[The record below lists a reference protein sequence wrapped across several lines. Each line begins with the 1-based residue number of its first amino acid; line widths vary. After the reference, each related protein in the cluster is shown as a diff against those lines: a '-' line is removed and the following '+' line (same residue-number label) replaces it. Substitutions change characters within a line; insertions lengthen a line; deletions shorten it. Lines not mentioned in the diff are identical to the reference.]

1 MVNQQIFLPMIPN
14 SAPIVIN
21 IAQYDYDAAGYAG
34 RLFFN
39 LVSNG
44 TAYDM
49 NGATALFQGEKPDGT
64 SFAYMGTVVNSSVVR
79 VNVRQQM
86 TTVAGRVVCNLVLN
100 NSEGQIGSYNV
111 WLEVQESATAGANP
125 SQTDIP
131 ALVAQAKQYADD
143 AEAAADEAA
152 SYTGHPAYIGANNN
166 WFVYDTDTAQYVDSG
181 VSALGEGIVS
191 ITKTATV
198 GLVDTYT
205 ITYTGGGTTTFDVTN
220 GAPPNI
226 TITAQADALS
236 SLTPTV
242 NVTAGGTLSNPTYD
256 LAFSGLKGETGAT
269 GAQGP
274 TGPTGNGITSITKTG
289 TSGLVDTYTITFSN
303 GTFTTY
309 TVTNGQDGTGAGDM
323 TQLAYDPTLAVFNA
337 GGIVN
342 YVSGVLPTPVA
353 VIDNLTSTSSTDALS
368 ANQGHELSVNKQ
380 DKLTEGDGINIDPV
394 TLELSVDL
402 LAGSNITITPQ
413 ASGALRIDSTGGGGG
428 SQTLAGLTDV
438 TITAPTDDELLTYDN
453 GEWVNKPAP
462 TGGHEMITATEDDTD
477 VDTIAAL
484 SFADASQNK
493 VVNAYTIKKYSNVDC
508 ITLLATATQGT
519 DTIGDWEADGTWE
532 TGSRAGWLWHKDLYL
547 VLSDNSIKGEPIF
560 DVAKS
565 ETVSMYAWRIDDEVF
580 NPVTPAG
587 TEDPQAE
594 GWYESDGAT
603 PPTYT
608 LTTDTTVQAGKTY
621 YMAGGAMAVKL
632 NGAIQSAS
640 GVSLGISLK
649 RQRTQVSN
657 FTVLA

>member
-1 MVNQQIFLPMIPN
+1 MVNQQVFLPMIPN

-34 RLFFN
+34 RLYFN
-39 LVSNG
+39 LISNG

-111 WLEVQESATAGANP
+111 WLEVQESATAGASP

-166 WFVYDTDTAQYVDSG
+166 WFVYDTNTAQYVDSG
-181 VSALGEGIVS
+181 VSALGEGIIS
-191 ITKTATV
+191 ITKTGTS

-205 ITYTGGGTTTFDVTN
+205 ITYTSGGTTTFDITN

-274 TGPTGNGITSITKTG
+274 TGPTGNGITSVTKTG

-323 TQLAYDPTLAVFNA
+323 TQLAYDPTLAVYNA

-342 YVSGVLPTPVA
+342 YVSGVLPTPVT

-438 TITAPTDDELLTYDN
+438 TITTPTDDELLTYDN

-462 TGGHEMITATEDDTD
+462 TGGHTMLPTPSAGVTESDVVTAIRTGVTEGGTNDDVASLFSIGTWSNSYTKTLLIQASQSHPISTTGIGTWQDTLNSPTKADEQGWGWLEWSELHGIGSANVDVRLTFDPTTSSVPITLGGYIIDDSTD
-477 VDTIAAL
+477 MMCIKFGNEIGSGDVETALIGVEIIVSRTVPTTIA
-484 SFADASQNK
+484 
-493 VVNAYTIKKYSNVDC
+493 
-508 ITLLATATQGT
+508 
-519 DTIGDWEADGTWE
+519 
-532 TGSRAGWLWHKDLYL
+532 
-547 VLSDNSIKGEPIF
+547 P
-560 DVAKS
+560 
-565 ETVSMYAWRIDDEVF
+565 
-580 NPVTPAG
+580 
-587 TEDPQAE
+587 
-594 GWYESDGAT
+594 
-603 PPTYT
+603 
-608 LTTDTTVQAGKTY
+608 
-621 YMAGGAMAVKL
+621 
-632 NGAIQSAS
+632 
-640 GVSLGISLK
+640 
-649 RQRTQVSN
+649 
-657 FTVLA
+657 

>member
-111 WLEVQESATAGANP
+111 WLEVQESATAGASP

-289 TSGLVDTYTITFSN
+289 TSGLIDTYTITYSN
-303 GTFTTY
+303 GTFTTF

-342 YVSGVLPTPVA
+342 YVSGVLPTPVT

-462 TGGHEMITATEDDTD
+462 TGGHNMIANTPESTLISTIDGALTSDNNVVSAYGIKKWSNAEVITLWTTVAQGDDTVGQWD
-477 VDTIAAL
+477 DDWTTAPVDR
-484 SFADASQNK
+484 
-493 VVNAYTIKKYSNVDC
+493 
-508 ITLLATATQGT
+508 
-519 DTIGDWEADGTWE
+519 
-532 TGSRAGWLWHKDLYL
+532 TGWIWHECLYHL
-547 VLSDNSIKGEPIF
+547 LSDNDVEMQIVF
-560 DVAKS
+560 DPKES
-565 ETVSMYAWRIDDEVF
+565 EIVSVYAWRYDDDYQNGGV
-580 NPVTPAG
+580 
-587 TEDPQAE
+587 
-594 GWYESDGAT
+594 
-603 PPTYT
+603 
-608 LTTDTTVQAGKTY
+608 
-621 YMAGGAMAVKL
+621 AGGCVAIKL
-632 NGAIQSAS
+632 NGAVQSAS
-640 GVSLGISLK
+640 GIKVGIKLK
-649 RQRTQVSN
+649 RQRNQTINV
-657 FTVLA
+657 TPLT

>member
-21 IAQYDYDAAGYAG
+21 ISQYDYDAAGYAG

-44 TAYDM
+44 TAYDL
-49 NGATALFQGEKPDGT
+49 NGATAMFQGEKPDGT

-100 NSEGQIGSYNV
+100 NSEGQIGSFNV
-111 WLEVQESATAGANP
+111 WLEVQESATAGSTP

-143 AEAAADEAA
+143 AEAAANEAA

-166 WFVYDTDTAQYVDSG
+166 WFVYDTNTSQYIDSG

-191 ITKTATV
+191 IVKTSTV

-220 GAPPNI
+220 GAPPTI

-236 SLTPTV
+236 SATPTV
-242 NVTAGGTLSNPTYD
+242 NVTQGGTLSNPSYD
-256 LAFSGLKGETGAT
+256 FAFSGLKGQTGAT
-269 GAQGP
+269 GSQGP
-274 TGPTGNGITSITKTG
+274 TGPAGNGIASVTKIS
-289 TSGLVDTYTITFSN
+289 TSGLVDTYRITF
-303 GTFTTY
+303 TDTTYFDY
-309 TVTNGQDGTGAGDM
+309 TVTNGQNGTGAGDM
-323 TQLAYDPTLAVFNA
+323 TQASYDPTLAVYNA
-337 GGIVN
+337 GGIVS
-342 YVSGVLPTPVA
+342 YVAGQIPAAVS
-353 VIDNLTSTSSTDALS
+353 VIDNLNSTSSTAALS
-368 ANQGHELSVNKQ
+368 ANQGHELNTNKQ
-380 DKLTEGDGINIDPV
+380 DKLTEGNGINIDPV

-413 ASGALRIDSTGGGGG
+413 ASGALRIDSTGGG
-428 SQTLAGLTDV
+428 SQTLDGLTDV
-438 TITAPTDDELLTYDN
+438 DITTPANNEVLTYEN
-453 GEWVNKPAP
+453 GDWKNKPAP
-462 TGGHEMITATEDDTD
+462 TGGHQMITATKDDTD

-484 SFADASQNK
+484 SFADASQEK
-493 VVNAYTIKKYSNVDC
+493 VVNAYTIKKYANVDC
-508 ITLLATATQGT
+508 ITLLTTATQNT
-519 DTIGDWEADGTWE
+519 DTIGDWEADGTWQ
-532 TGSRAGWLWHKDLYL
+532 TGSRSGWLWDSALYN
-547 VLSDNSIKGEPIF
+547 VLDDDDIEGEIIF
-560 DVAKS
+560 DVGNS
-565 ETVSMYAWRIDDEVF
+565 EVVSVYAYRIDDEVF

-587 TEDPQAE
+587 TENPQDE
-594 GWYESDGAT
+594 GWYELSGS
-603 PPTYT
+603 TYV
-608 LTTDTTVQAGKTY
+608 LTTDTTVQSGKTY
-621 YMAGGAMAVKL
+621 YMSGGALAIKLNAAIQNPSGVKL
-632 NGAIQSAS
+632 
-640 GVSLGISLK
+640 GINLK